1 MARATMQGK
10 ILTMHKAI
18 QELDRTLF
26 EKAVERND
34 LFKCNG
40 EIFVSDLPLAFCS
53 GSGRSGVGWLADL
66 RAWHAPAGK
75 ARSAEECE
83 SQFGVLPIY
92 QTHAARQQSES
103 FYHYTSQNPIHTTN
117 PAFIPPD

>member
-1 MARATMQGK
+1 MQW
-10 ILTMHKAI
+10 
-18 QELDRTLF
+18 
-26 EKAVERND
+26 
-34 LFKCNG
+34 

-75 ARSAEECE
+75 ASSAEEGA

-103 FYHYTSQNPIHTTN
+103 FHHYSSQNPIHTTN
-117 PAFIPPD
+117 PAFILPD